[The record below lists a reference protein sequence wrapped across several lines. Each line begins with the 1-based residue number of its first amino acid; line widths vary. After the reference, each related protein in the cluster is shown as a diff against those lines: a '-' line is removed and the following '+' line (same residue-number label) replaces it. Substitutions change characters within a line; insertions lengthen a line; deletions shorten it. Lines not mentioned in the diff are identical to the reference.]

1 MCPQAEFGFP
11 FWSSDEREI
20 RAWRL
25 SREHAQ
31 MRRMS
36 EEQRKGT
43 PGATDGKRK
52 NKTSLDEGHVVQQ
65 CLERSAA
72 SAGTL
77 EASRANSPAM
87 DGTTLAARANSP
99 AMDGPTLAAAVVDVD
114 TVSRPR
120 TQTGPNPSAAS
131 PPSHIWS
138 SRFRSSWTASAV
150 APASTPTTEL
160 YSAKRKAT
168 APSRNVPRQAIEA
181 QVPAACTT
189 PTSGATIEPV
199 AAVPAATVPAATAD
213 VDRLDRHSGLPDGWV
228 CRIHAAPSG
237 QYKRYEG
244 PNGERAQSIKQVWL
258 LHAAGASSESRA
270 ASTSLVDSVCWSEI
284 EVASTELVKDHPR
297 PFELVG
303 ADVCVMAAA
312 YPTDRLTHSGAVGWR
327 AMITHTR
334 GGASKLQVRV
344 FGSWFRL
351 ADATF
356 LKPIKQTT

>member
-31 MRRMS
+31 MRRLS
-36 EEQRKGT
+36 EEQRKG
-43 PGATDGKRK
+43 ATNGKRK
-52 NKTSLDEGHVVQQ
+52 TKGHVVQQ

-72 SAGTL
+72 SAGAL
-77 EASRANSPAM
+77 E
-87 DGTTLAARANSP
+87 AARANSP
-99 AMDGPTLAAAVVDVD
+99 AMDGPTLAAAVVDVA

-150 APASTPTTEL
+150 APASTPTADP

-168 APSRNVPRQAIEA
+168 APSRNVPRQTIEA
-181 QVPAACTT
+181 QVPAACTK
-189 PTSGATIEPV
+189 PTSGATIDPV
-199 AAVPAATVPAATAD
+199 AAVPAATVPAAAAD

-228 CRIHAAPSG
+228 CRIHVGPSG

-270 ASTSLVDSVCWSEI
+270 ASTYLVDSVCWSEV
-284 EVASTELVKDHPR
+284 EVAPTELVKDHPR

-312 YPTDRLTHSGAVGWR
+312 YPTDTLTHSGAVGWR

-344 FGSWFRL
+344 LGSWFRL

>member
-72 SAGTL
+72 SACIPG
-77 EASRANSPAM
+77 ASRAK
-87 DGTTLAARANSP
+87 SP
-99 AMDGPTLAAAVVDVD
+99 AMDGPALAVAAVD
-114 TVSRPR
+114 TDTQSRPR

-131 PPSHIWS
+131 PPSHIWT
-138 SRFRSSWTASAV
+138 SRFRSSWTRPVA
-150 APASTPTTEL
+150 APASAPTAEPT
-160 YSAKRKAT
+160 SAKRKAT
-168 APSRNVPRQAIEA
+168 V
-181 QVPAACTT
+181 
-189 PTSGATIEPV
+189 
-199 AAVPAATVPAATAD
+199 TVPAATAD
-213 VDRLDRHSGLPDGWV
+213 VDRLDQHSGLPDGWV

-244 PNGERAQSIKQVWL
+244 PNGKRAPSIKQVWL
-258 LHAAGASSESRA
+258 QHAAGPSSVSRV
-270 ASTSLVDSVCWSEI
+270 ASTSVVDSVCWSEL
-284 EVASTELVKDHPR
+284 EVASTELVQDHPQ
-297 PFELVG
+297 PFELLG
-303 ADVCVMAAA
+303 ADVCVMVAA
-312 YPTDRLTHSGAVGWR
+312 YPADTLTHSGAVGWR
-327 AMITHTR
+327 ALITHTR
-334 GGASKLQVRV
+334 GRASKLQVRV
-344 FGSWFRL
+344 FGSWFSL
-351 ADATF
+351 ADENF
-356 LKPIKQTT
+356 LKPIKQTS